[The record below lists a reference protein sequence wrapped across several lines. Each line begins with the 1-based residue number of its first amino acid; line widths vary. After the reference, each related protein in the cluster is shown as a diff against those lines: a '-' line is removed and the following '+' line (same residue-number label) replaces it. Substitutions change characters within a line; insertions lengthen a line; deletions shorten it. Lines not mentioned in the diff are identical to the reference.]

1 MIRRPHTD
9 LTGQMTT
16 MLNLNHRKTAKNMPI
31 LNLIKANVK
40 TQRGA
45 AMVEYAFLVILI
57 AIIAFIAVQVAGQQV
72 STAFSTVA
80 DGFTNPN

>member
-1 MIRRPHTD
+1 
-9 LTGQMTT
+9 
-16 MLNLNHRKTAKNMPI
+16 MPI

-40 TQRGA
+40 SQRGA
-45 AMVEYAFLVILI
+45 SMVEYAFLVILI
-57 AIIAFIAVQVAGQQV
+57 AVVAFIGVQIAGEQV

>member
-1 MIRRPHTD
+1 
-9 LTGQMTT
+9 MTT
-16 MLNLNHRKTAKNMPI
+16 MLKLNHRKTQKKMPI

-57 AIIAFIAVQVAGQQV
+57 AIIAFIAVQIAGQQV
-72 STAFSTVA
+72 SVAFSTVA